1 MLVSALTDLGRV
13 RRVNEDALHVGGD
26 LLVVADGMGGHAAG
40 EVASQVAVATISA
53 WPDWSLPAQALRAAF
68 TAANEAV
75 LARAAQDTAYTG
87 MGTTMTACYFRGD
100 QLFVAHVGDS
110 RLYLHRQHE
119 LSAVTHDHSVV
130 GELMRIGGLSKEEA
144 RVHPQRNVLTRA
156 LGAGVHLDVD
166 LLTITLRPADRLL
179 LCTDGLLNM
188 VNEAEIN
195 QILSACK
202 APADATARLVHA
214 ANDRGG
220 FDNITIIVADITKE
234 DLA

>member
-13 RRVNEDALHVGGD
+13 RRINEDALHVGGD

-53 WPDWSLPAQALRAAF
+53 WPDWSVPAQSLRSAF
-68 TAANEAV
+68 AAANEAV
-75 LARAAQDTAYTG
+75 LDRAAQDQACAG
-87 MGTTMTACYFRGD
+87 MGTTMTACYFRND

-110 RLYLHRQHE
+110 RLYLHRENE

-130 GELMRIGGLSKEEA
+130 GELMRIGTLSEEEA
-144 RVHPQRNVLTRA
+144 RVHPHRNVLTRA
-156 LGAGVHLDVD
+156 LGAGPHLDVD
-166 LLTITLRPADRLL
+166 LLTITLQPVDRLL

-188 VNEAEIN
+188 VNEEEIN
-195 QILSACK
+195 LILSGCP

-214 ANDRGG
+214 ANEHGG